1 MLITPHIL
9 VGTAIGVAVGNPVA
23 GFALGVVS
31 HYILDIIPHT
41 DSGTWHYYEPL
52 IGKHLDV
59 RDFTMG
65 IVDAS
70 VAVFSLLTLAGYA
83 PIIGA
88 APLVGAFGGLLPDLV
103 MLAGL
108 FIPALSKWKGLA
120 WYYKFQ
126 NSFHYTAK
134 PNQWILGVFTQIVA
148 VGASVWY
155 LLAS

>member
-23 GFALGVVS
+23 GFALGVAS

-41 DSGTWHYYEPL
+41 DSGTWHYYEPFV
-52 IGKHLDV
+52 GKNMDV

-70 VAVFSLLTLAGYA
+70 AAGFSLLALAGYA
-83 PIIGA
+83 PIMSP
-88 APLVGAFGGLLPDLV
+88 APLAGAFGGLLPDLV

-108 FIPALSKWKGLA
+108 FVPALTKWKGLA
-120 WYYKFQ
+120 WYYTFQ
-126 NSFHYTAK
+126 DKFHYTAK
-134 PNQWILGVFTQIVA
+134 PNQWAIGIVTQVVA
-148 VGASVWY
+148 IGASVWY